1 MGATG
6 ATGFDAASQG
16 SCEHGADAGSIPAAS
31 TMKVGSLFSGIGG
44 LELGLERAGME
55 VVWQV
60 EKNKFCQ
67 KVLAKHWPGVKR
79 YSDVETVGAHNLE
92 SVDLICGGFPCQDI
106 SVAGKGQGLKGERS
120 GLWFEYAR
128 IIRELRPQYAL
139 VENVSALTIRGLDRV
154 VGELASLGYDSEWS
168 CIPASAVGAPH
179 RRRRTF
185 ILAYPN
191 GEQEHPLLFA
201 GWYKGSQAPAS
212 GGEVDAVDS
221 HSGGSLGSW
230 GSEWLSEPN
239 VGRVV
244 DGVPNRMDRIRVL
257 GNSVVPQVSEWI
269 GRMIMQSA

>member
-1 MGATG
+1 MGVTG
-6 ATGFDAASQG
+6 VTGLDASQG

-67 KVLAKHWPGVKR
+67 KILAKHWPGVKR

-179 RRRRTF
+179 RRQRTF

-212 GGEVDAVDS
+212 GGEVDPVDS
-221 HSGGSLGSW
+221 RSGGGLGPW

-269 GRMIMQSA
+269 GRMIIQSA